1 MNLSQDAKN
10 LIAMSAL
17 VGAIALAVN
26 DVALAGADRSLLVWS
41 LGLLILSIVVW
52 LWMRRDAGAQ
62 D

>member
-41 LGLLILSIVVW
+41 LGLLILSIFVW
-52 LWMRRDAGAQ
+52 LWMRRDAGAP

>member
-1 MNLSQDAKN
+1 MKLSQDAKN